1 MRSKK
6 ELTRVKGIKIELKR
20 YLKQGL
26 ITKED
31 LITTG
36 KVEEGYV
43 NPLLVALE
51 KGRKLSR

>member
-1 MRSKK
+1 MKSKK
-6 ELTRVKGIKIELKR
+6 ELTRIKGIKIELKK

-36 KVEEGYV
+36 KVEEGFV
-43 NPLLVALE
+43 NPILVALE
-51 KGRKLSR
+51 KGRKLSK

>member
-6 ELTRVKGIKIELKR
+6 ELTRVKGIRIELKR

-36 KVEEGYV
+36 QVEEGYV
-43 NPLLVALE
+43 NPILVALE
-51 KGRKLSR
+51 KGRRLSK

>member
-6 ELTRVKGIKIELKR
+6 ELTRVKGLKIELKR

-36 KVEEGYV
+36 KVEEGIV

-51 KGRKLSR
+51 KGRRLSK

>member
-6 ELTRVKGIKIELKR
+6 DLVRVKGLKIELKR
-20 YLKQGL
+20 YLKSGV

-31 LITTG
+31 LISTG
-36 KVEEGYV
+36 KVEEGVV

-51 KGRKLSR
+51 KGRRLSK